1 MNIICLKW
9 GDKFSH
15 EHVNRLYHMVCKN
28 FHSEFNFICYTENP
42 TDIHP
47 DIKIEP
53 LPNYDLE
60 NWWWK
65 LTLFENTNDDVNLFF
80 DLDVVIQNDITHY
93 KDYAEDGKIRVIRAY
108 WKNFLYDEQNL
119 KPDEKLYARKVSK
132 GIDYDM
138 DMNSSIMIWR
148 GNCTWAWSFFYEN
161 LDYYMIKYNGIDSYL
176 YFNHWEKLN
185 WIPRGEVYS
194 RPYGIDEEKNWG
206 FDKFQPEKLGDIY
219 FYDSNYKVC
228 IVNGWKRK
236 KYEDRPSGHFL
247 IGDDAY
253 HGLEHYWD

>member
-1 MNIICLKW
+1 MYN
-9 GDKFSH
+9 
-15 EHVNRLYHMVCKN
+15 
-28 FHSEFNFICYTENP
+28 
-42 TDIHP
+42 
-47 DIKIEP
+47 
-53 LPNYDLE
+53 
-60 NWWWK
+60 
-65 LTLFENTNDDVNLFF
+65 
-80 DLDVVIQNDITHY
+80 
-93 KDYAEDGKIRVIRAY
+93 
-108 WKNFLYDEQNL
+108 EQNL
-119 KPDEKLYARKVSK
+119 KPNEKLYARKGPK

-236 KYEDRPSGHFL
+236 KYEDRSSGHFL